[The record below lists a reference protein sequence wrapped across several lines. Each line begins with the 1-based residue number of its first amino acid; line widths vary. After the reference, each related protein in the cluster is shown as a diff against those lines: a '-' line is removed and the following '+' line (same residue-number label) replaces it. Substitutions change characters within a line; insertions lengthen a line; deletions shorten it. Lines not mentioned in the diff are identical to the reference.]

1 MKKRLIAVIL
11 CVAML
16 CSATAV
22 PTLAA
27 SEYSESE
34 QTLYT
39 IGEKAL
45 QGLVGLIAKLIK
57 DPSDW
62 VDEDEYFKNNA
73 VSDKATD
80 FVDEAQSDYWYV
92 GYGSGSLQT
101 GTELEC
107 YVGGSLSVTKKLAT
121 EVRDDQR
128 VRTIAMSDGRG
139 ITVFAAVD
147 CFGLANS
154 EVVKIREM
162 LKSYAKEKNITSI
175 NISSLHQHS
184 CVDTYGM
191 NGDLVGAIFLGP
203 VRNILGIENPS
214 GQDEYFMNHLYETV
228 IQSVKDAVESME
240 PGNLYYG
247 SVDASEYIRDKRDPQ
262 VIDPNINRFRFV
274 PLDENSKETWLVN
287 AGIHTVGMGAAGTVV
302 TGDYPYYMEKYINET
317 VGANFIMIQG
327 AELAITSEYGDDL
340 VADSDAMAKYGDE
353 RYARLVS
360 YGKIL
365 GELTCSIEDS
375 IKLDPILNYSRMTY
389 TAKVENNILALAAK
403 CGLLSNTVVKS
414 NGQYKVVTELGYIEF
429 GKDIAIAVAPGELA
443 PEIAFGGATT
453 AEDSWS
459 GEAWEYKP
467 IYETVEGRKLIVF
480 GLTNG
485 QVGYMLTDNSW
496 HSFLC
501 ENEEIVTAGS
511 DAGSTYIQNFYT
523 LLGIVR

>member
-1 MKKRLIAVIL
+1 MKKRLIALVL

-16 CSATAV
+16 FSATLV
-22 PTLAA
+22 TTHAA
-27 SEYSESE
+27 DEYSESE

-39 IGEKAL
+39 VGEELL

-62 VDEDEYFKNNA
+62 LSEEAYFEKYG
-73 VSDKATD
+73 VTDKATE
-80 FVDEAQSDYWYV
+80 FADEAQGEYWYV
-92 GYGSGSLQT
+92 GYGSESIKT
-101 GTELEC
+101 GNELEC

-128 VRTIAMSDGRG
+128 VRTIAISDGRG
-139 ITVFAAVD
+139 THIFASID

-162 LKSYAKEKNITSI
+162 LKSYAKANNITSI
-175 NISSLHQHS
+175 NISALHQHS
-184 CVDTYGM
+184 CIDTYGM
-191 NGDLVGAIFLGP
+191 NGDIVNAILLGP
-203 VRNILGIENPS
+203 ARNILGIENPS
-214 GQDEYFMNHLYETV
+214 GMNPDFMNNLYEKVT
-228 IQSVKDAVESME
+228 QSVKAAVDSME

-274 PLDENSKETWLVN
+274 PLNAESKETWLVN
-287 AGIHTVGMGAAGTVV
+287 TAIHTVGMGAGGTIV
-302 TGDYPYYMEKYINET
+302 TADYPYYMEQYIKEKA
-317 VGANFIMIQG
+317 GANFIMIQG

-340 VADSDAMAKYGDE
+340 VADAEVLAEYQDE
-353 RYARLVS
+353 GYARLAT
-360 YGKIL
+360 YGYTL

-375 IKLDPILNYSRMTY
+375 KKLDPILNYSRMTY
-389 TAKVENNILALAAK
+389 TARVENNILVLAAK

-414 NGQYKVVTELGYIEF
+414 GDEYKVVTELGYIEF
-429 GKDIAIAVAPGELA
+429 GKDIAVAVAPGELA
-443 PEIAFGGATT
+443 PEIAFGGAMS

-459 GEAWEYKP
+459 GEAWEYNP
-467 IYETVEGRKLIVF
+467 IKDNVDGRTLVVF

-511 DAGSTYIQNFYT
+511 DAGSTFTRNFYT